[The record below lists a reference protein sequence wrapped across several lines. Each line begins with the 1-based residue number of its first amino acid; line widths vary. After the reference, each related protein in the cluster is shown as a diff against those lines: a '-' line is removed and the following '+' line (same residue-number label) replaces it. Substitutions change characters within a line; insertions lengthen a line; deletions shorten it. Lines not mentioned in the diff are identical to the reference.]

1 MHLRKQELES
11 TMFFDNLTTISV
23 VSYACVNPVTATEL
37 QSCFNG
43 TYSEK
48 ENSLYSVLHED
59 E

>member
-11 TMFFDNLTTISV
+11 AVFFDNLNTIAV
-23 VSYACVNPVTATEL
+23 ASYTCVNPVTATEL
-37 QSCFNG
+37 HSCFNG

-48 ENSLYSVLHED
+48 ENTLYSVMHEN